1 MRYLCVL
8 LSLLWS
14 VQLAGQTP
22 TTARTVSI
30 GSFDHIRVE
39 RPFDVHVTMGL
50 PCAKIAGTRADSDVV
65 VRVDGATLSV
75 RKNTSSWG
83 ERPRGVSSSP
93 SIVTL
98 STPQLISA
106 SVAAGGQLKIAKM
119 RGMRIDVTGSGSSS
133 LALVAADTDQ
143 LNATVIGPG
152 SMMLAGKAGR
162 ARLVTNGAGMIDA
175 SGLDVKDL
183 TVHLDDVGETKA
195 SALYTA
201 QVTNSGLGT
210 VAITGDAKCLVD
222 VAARGPVTC
231 WKPRAVAAP

>member
-14 VQLAGQTP
+14 VQLVGQTP

-30 GSFDHIRVE
+30 ASFDHIRVE
-39 RPFDVHVTMGL
+39 GPFEVHVTMGS
-50 PCAKIAGTRADSDVV
+50 PRATIAGTRADSDVV

-75 RKNTSSWG
+75 RKNASSWG

-98 STPQLISA
+98 STRQLISA

-119 RGMRIDVTGSGSSS
+119 RGMLIDVTVSGSSS

-143 LNATVIGPG
+143 LNAAVIGLG
-152 SMMLAGKAGR
+152 SMMLAGKLGGR
-162 ARLVTNGAGMIDA
+162 GWSPV
-175 SGLDVKDL
+175 V
-183 TVHLDDVGETKA
+183 
-195 SALYTA
+195 
-201 QVTNSGLGT
+201 LG
-210 VAITGDAKCLVD
+210 
-222 VAARGPVTC
+222 
-231 WKPRAVAAP
+231 